1 MARLSARTATTRQK
15 TPLKNRMAMS
25 AWRSYEATAK
35 KDAIKTP
42 AIGALLVQCARGSS
56 VMIGSGECYDFA
68 QAVIRWSTCATSRAG
83 RCATPFERIR
93 RHTGSNERP
102 RIRRCGTNAGPGTA
116 RPLVLGKGKQRSA
129 NTTDSRYPFV
139 INMSGDVLNL
149 GSAIGRQCGAA
160 STAGKKLMRHY
171 LLNGRDLR
179 RRSTTT
185 WRFV

>member
-1 MARLSARTATTRQK
+1 MGRLSARTATTRQK

-56 VMIGSGECYDFA
+56 VMIGSGECYDLA

-83 RCATPFERIR
+83 RYGRRCLSKLG

-139 INMSGDVLNL
+139 INISGDVLNL
-149 GSAIGRQCGAA
+149 GSAIGPPMWRRQQCSQKVDSSLTPAR
-160 STAGKKLMRHY
+160 L
-171 LLNGRDLR
+171 
-179 RRSTTT
+179 
-185 WRFV
+185 